1 MSAMSALLGEL
12 QRRNVHRAALFYAG
26 AAWLLVQIATQV
38 FPFFDIP
45 NSTVRIVVIAVVIGF
60 PFAML
65 FSWFYEWTPQGIKLE
80 SEIDRSESVTRQT
93 GKTLDRWI
101 IAVLGLAVV
110 VLLAN
115 ALLGRKAAPVELD
128 RSIAV
133 LPLINES
140 GDPEDEYFSDGLSEE
155 LIAAL
160 LQIGDLKVIGRSSS
174 FRFKGGVDDS
184 KTIGEKLGVGTLLE
198 GTVRRQGDRVRI
210 VAQLINA
217 QDGRGLWAQTY
228 DRELKDIFAV
238 QAEIAQAVAASLK
251 LSLLGD
257 AAKARQDAA
266 PLNAEA
272 HSAYLQ
278 GHFYYERTNVA
289 DFRRAVD
296 YFDQAIRLDPEYAL
310 AYAERSEAWSWIAD
324 QDTEPHPD
332 AFAAARRDAEKA
344 VALDPN
350 LAEARTT
357 LGWLRFF
364 VDWKIDEAVI
374 ELRKAKQLSP
384 FNVRANYTLA
394 RVLGYAGQF
403 EEAEAL
409 ARLSVELDPLS
420 ANARRDLARVLY
432 VAGKNDEAITQGQKM
447 AELQPTAGS
456 SRRWQVLAAVVK
468 GDSEMALR
476 EAQLEPSPSY
486 RRFELALAFHAHGDA
501 AAADA
506 SLAALI
512 EKDSLIGAYQIAQ
525 VYAWRGE
532 ADTAFA
538 WLQRSY
544 DQHDTGTLNLYA
556 DPLMRGLRGD
566 PRYAAMLL
574 KMAWPGAMPK

>member
-1 MSAMSALLGEL
+1 MTAASLFVEL
-12 QRRNVHRAALFYAG
+12 KRRNVHRAAMFYAA

-65 FSWFYEWTPQGIKLE
+65 FSWFYEWTAKGIQLE
-80 SEIDRSESVTRQT
+80 SEIDRSESVTRET
-93 GKTLDRWI
+93 GKALDRWI

-115 ALLGRKAAPVELD
+115 TLFGHNIAPVELD

-140 GDPEDEYFSDGLSEE
+140 GNPEDEYFSDGLSEE

-174 FRFKGGVDDS
+174 FRFKGGNEDS
-184 KTIGEKLGVGTLLE
+184 KTIGEKLGVSTLLE

-210 VAQLINA
+210 VAQLVNA
-217 QDGRGLWAQTY
+217 RDGRGLWAQTY

-289 DFRRAVD
+289 DFRKAVD

-324 QDTEPHPD
+324 QDVEPHPD

-394 RVLGYAGQF
+394 RVLGYTGQF

-456 SRRWQVLAAVVK
+456 SRRWQVLAALVK
-468 GDSEMALR
+468 GDSETALR
-476 EAQLEPSPSY
+476 EALLEPSPSY
-486 RRFELALAFHAHGDA
+486 RRFELALAYYARGDKA
-501 AAADA
+501 TADA

-532 ADTAFA
+532 ADQSFA
-538 WLQRSY
+538 WLLRAY

-556 DPLMRGLRGD
+556 DPLMRGLRSD
-566 PRYAAMLL
+566 PRYAAMLV
-574 KMAWPGAMPK
+574 KMAWPDAVPK